1 MTETVNRPS
10 IEQQIAGYRQFAEE
24 QAKEGY
30 RVGKIVLDRLEEE
43 YQKRLAVKESPGKK
57 ILIIDCSEGIGLG
70 PLTMIADQRLTGAN
84 CRIIDFDK
92 NQELPVDFTDVAGVI
107 ITGSPADTNEKE
119 TKKWIGQLEK
129 FIRKASDKVPVFGIC
144 FGKQVQ
150 EDAVGRE
157 IINLKK
163 VDERGRPRP
172 AGSRKSSNWG
182 LNKVSLW
189 LDKQSPH
196 RDHPLFRGLKFQED
210 GEGNRSCVI
219 DAPVHHSYSVKMQTG
234 AAETDRKNLIG
245 VEYPEN
251 AGYAGIN
258 INGNLIGVQF
268 HPERLTEIGFL
279 CAYTVAQVTGE
290 GILNS
295 NESSEEKLRQLQEWE
310 KRLARL
316 KRYKEEWI
324 DGPKKEE
331 TPPGL
336 KIFQNFVSSILGVEK

>member
-1 MTETVNRPS
+1 MEAT
-10 IEQQIAGYRQFAEE
+10 
-24 QAKEGY
+24 
-30 RVGKIVLDRLEEE
+30 
-43 YQKRLAVKESPGKK
+43 
-57 ILIIDCSEGIGLG
+57 
-70 PLTMIADQRLTGAN
+70 
-84 CRIIDFDK
+84 
-92 NQELPVDFTDVAGVI
+92 
-107 ITGSPADTNEKE
+107 
-119 TKKWIGQLEK
+119 
-129 FIRKASDKVPVFGIC
+129 
-144 FGKQVQ
+144 
-150 EDAVGRE
+150 GRE

-172 AGSRKSSNWG
+172 AGNRKSSNWG

-210 GEGNRSCVI
+210 KERNRSCVF
-219 DAPVHHSYSVKMQTG
+219 DVPVHHSYSLKMQTG
-234 AAETDRKNLIG
+234 TAETDRKNLIG

-290 GILNS
+290 EILNS
-295 NESSEEKLRQLQEWE
+295 KESSEEKLRQLQEWKE
-310 KRLARL
+310 RLAQL
-316 KRYKEEWI
+316 KQFKEEWI
-324 DGPKKEE
+324 GGPKKEE

-336 KIFQNFVSSILGVEK
+336 KILQNFVSLALDVEK